1 MLGVAWETSAG
12 VPRTMKLY
20 ITRTSPYAR
29 IARMMV
35 LEKGLEGR
43 VEIIAA
49 RTRIADSPY
58 YAINPSG
65 RVPYLI
71 RDDGTGLE
79 ESSLICAWLDH
90 LDGLPAFDPPEGPE
104 GWELRRL
111 DALAR
116 SFLDGLSVWGRELS
130 RPEGDRSPTI
140 IRHERQRSRR
150 LTGLWEREIDA
161 SLMGGPLNM
170 AQMTLAAALH
180 PEGRHTQFRWR
191 AGHPKLA
198 AWTDRMAERPSVAA
212 TAPPPSA

>member
-1 MLGVAWETSAG
+1 
-12 VPRTMKLY
+12 MKLY
-20 ITRTSPYAR
+20 ITRASPYAR

-35 LEKGLEGR
+35 LEKDLEGR
-43 VEIIAA
+43 VEINVA
-49 RTRIADSPY
+49 RTRVLDSPY

-90 LDGLPAFDPPEGPE
+90 LDGAPAFDPPAGPE

-140 IRHERQRSRR
+140 IEHERHRSRR
-150 LTGLWEREIDA
+150 LTGLWEGEIDA

-180 PEGRHTQFRWR
+180 PEGRHTQFRWW